1 MDGRRVL
8 SRFLLPIP
16 METDFILDWQQ
27 HDQSFPEAP
36 GSEDM
41 RTPFQKLQAGSSVWA
56 CFVPL
61 SRATDRG
68 LSLSAKEARNDGGEQ
83 AVHRSNIMETRHQTL
98 LIGSVASDAKTLKE
112 ITSVLFL
119 FVIRDPIQKFEKK
132 EKERKKISLDWLRK
146 NVKEDLCFGFCTGR
160 DIQTLIHSGRN

>member
-1 MDGRRVL
+1 MSGL
-8 SRFLLPIP
+8 
-16 METDFILDWQQ
+16 
-27 HDQSFPEAP
+27 A
-36 GSEDM
+36 
-41 RTPFQKLQAGSSVWA
+41 
-56 CFVPL
+56 L

-68 LSLSAKEARNDGGEQ
+68 LSLSGKEARNDGREQQ

-112 ITSVLFL
+112 ITSLLFL

-146 NVKEDLCFGFCTGR
+146 NVKEDLCFGF
-160 DIQTLIHSGRN
+160 